1 MPRTTTMKDVAEAAG
16 VSVMTVS
23 RAFKD
28 DASVKAKTREL
39 IHKTADEMGYVFDTV
54 ASNLRTQR
62 SNFVA
67 VIIPSVNNANF
78 ASTLRGLSDEIE
90 ATGRQVLLG
99 NSNYSL
105 KREEQLIDQLLQRR
119 PDAIVLTGGRHSQ
132 RARQR
137 LLAARIPVIETW
149 DLPDNPVDHVVGFS
163 NAATMEALVDHLMK
177 RGRKNIAFI
186 GGDTGED
193 TRGAERRSGFVAAM
207 LERGLSA
214 HRLAGVGP
222 PPASMSTGAEAM
234 ARILT
239 DFPDADAVIGV
250 SDLAAFGALTE
261 CQRRGVAVPDQV
273 AIAGFGAYEI
283 SRVCVPSLTTVD
295 VQPREIGRSAA
306 KLILEI
312 LDGEPS
318 HAPRKSLLR
327 VPTKI
332 SVGGSAP

>member
-1 MPRTTTMKDVAEAAG
+1 MPRTPTMKDVAHAAG

-28 DASVKAKTREL
+28 DASVKAKTRAL
-39 IHKTADEMGYVFDTV
+39 IHKTADDMGYVFDTV

-78 ASTLRGLSDEIE
+78 AATLRGLSDEIE

-105 KREEQLIDQLLQRR
+105 EREEQLIDQLLQRR
-119 PDAIVLTGGRHSQ
+119 PDAIVLTGGRHSE
-132 RARQR
+132 RARRR
-137 LLAARIPVIETW
+137 LELAGIPVIETW
-149 DLPDNPVDHVVGFS
+149 DLPENPVDHVVGFS
-163 NAATMEALVDHLMK
+163 NAKTMEALVDHFIE
-177 RGRKNIAFI
+177 RGRTKIAFI

-193 TRGAERRSGFVAAM
+193 TRGAERRSGFISAM
-207 LERGLSA
+207 VDRNLSA
-214 HRLAGVGP
+214 QRLVGVGP
-222 PPASMSTGAEAM
+222 PPASMLTGAQAM
-234 ARILT
+234 AQILSRY
-239 DFPDADAVIGV
+239 PDLDAVIGV

-261 CQRRGVAVPDQV
+261 CQRQGIDVPTQV

-283 SRVCVPSLTTVD
+283 SRVCVPTLTTVD
-295 VQPREIGRSAA
+295 VQPREIGRHSAR
-306 KLILEI
+306 LILDI

-318 HAPRKSLLR
+318 EDRKRTVLR